1 METTDVAEQVS
12 PHPFDVVLIGSGL
25 SATYTT
31 IRLLERVLATGRGQ
45 RISIANVE
53 RASEFYT
60 GIPYGERSGTNALLI
75 TALKEFIPSPER
87 ELFTT
92 WLSDNRHWMLE
103 SFRANGGALSAEW
116 LKVNHGAIEAGE
128 WDDLY
133 VPRYLFGL
141 FLKERVGT
149 LLAEAEQLSLATH
162 VCIHAEVVDVVR
174 RDGLYE
180 ISLSSDEPAL
190 HARSVVL
197 AVGMPVPLSQF
208 SMLSADAAATA
219 CLIDDPYLPTV
230 LVTMKRVRQQLQR
243 ASGGTVLLI
252 GANASTMEMLFRFN
266 DDAEINSLVT
276 KFYVASPKGAL
287 PERLVDPDPSVHFV
301 ARHLEALFDTPGLT
315 AKGVYQAA
323 LQDIAEGT
331 EQQLTISDT
340 LTPIFRAM
348 GAVIKQLSREEKL
361 EFAGVWGSDLG
372 RFQRRAGTEYS
383 DLVES
388 LQHAGRL
395 HVLAARFVGLG
406 SVDDGGV
413 RVRYTDDTD
422 MVVHEYPTP
431 MTVIVNCSGSGSLNA
446 AGAAGIVESL
456 VKRGL
461 VRVNASARGLEVDD
475 TMQAN
480 ENLYVVGPLMSGNV
494 IADAP
499 VWHMEHCGRIISYGG
514 VLANILFDRL

>member
-1 METTDVAEQVS
+1 MESTEVPADQSSLA
-12 PHPFDVVLIGSGL
+12 FDVVLIGSGL

-31 IRLLERVLATGRGQ
+31 IRLLERVLATGQGQ
-45 RISIANVE
+45 HVNIATVE

-75 TALKEFIPSPER
+75 TSLKDFIPSPER
-87 ELFTT
+87 ELFTK
-92 WLSDNRHWMLE
+92 WLTDNRHWMLE

-116 LKVNHGAIEAGE
+116 LKVNDHAMEAGAWE
-128 WDDLY
+128 DLY
-133 VPRYLFGL
+133 VPRYLFGF

-149 LLAEAEQLSLATH
+149 LLAEAEQLSLANH
-162 VCIHAEVVDVVR
+162 VCIHAEAVDVVPI
-174 RDGLYE
+174 DGLYE
-180 ISLSSDEPAL
+180 ISLSAGAPTL
-190 HARSVVL
+190 KARSVVL

-208 SMLSADAAATA
+208 STLPADAAPTA

-230 LVTMKRVRQQLQR
+230 VVTMEQVREQLRQ

-266 DDAEINSLVT
+266 DDAQINSLVT

-301 ARHLEALFDTPGLT
+301 ARHLEALFDTPGLS

-323 LQDIAEGT
+323 LQDIANGT

-340 LTPIFRAM
+340 LAPIFQAM
-348 GAVIKQLSREEKL
+348 GAVIKQLSSEEKL

-388 LQHAGRL
+388 LQNASRL
-395 HVLAARFVGLG
+395 QVLAARFVGLG
-406 SVDDGGV
+406 SVDAGGV
-413 RVRYTDDTD
+413 RVLYTDDSD
-422 MVVHEYPTP
+422 MVREYPTP

-446 AGAAGIVESL
+446 AGAAGVVESL
-456 VKRGL
+456 VTRGL

-475 TMQAN
+475 TLQAN
-480 ENLYVVGPLMSGNV
+480 ENLYVIGPLMSGNV
-494 IADAP
+494 VADAP
-499 VWHMEHCGRIISYGG
+499 IWHMEHCGRIISYGG